1 MLLGVMYIERDDD
14 AVAAECLCNVQL
26 ALRRRS
32 QSCSCSAASKT
43 TQVAEDYPGLI
54 YDKLDVRS
62 PVPNGLINE
71 PPVKVQHKFYRD
83 GLYKQKCA
91 SSLLI
96 RTRNP
101 WIDRKSVV

>member
-26 ALRRRS
+26 TLRRRS

-54 YDKLDVRS
+54 YGKLDVGS
-62 PVPNGLINE
+62 SVPNGLIN
-71 PPVKVQHKFYRD
+71 
-83 GLYKQKCA
+83 
-91 SSLLI
+91 
-96 RTRNP
+96 
-101 WIDRKSVV
+101 